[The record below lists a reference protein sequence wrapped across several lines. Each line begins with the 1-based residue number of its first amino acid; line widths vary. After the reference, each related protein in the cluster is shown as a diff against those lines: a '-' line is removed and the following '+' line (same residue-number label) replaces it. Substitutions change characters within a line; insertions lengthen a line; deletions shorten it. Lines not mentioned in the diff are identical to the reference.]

1 VAIERMVKPD
11 NWASLLFCEKIKL
24 YAATL
29 TAEHARYADKL
40 TAKELA
46 KEQCPEI
53 EIPRVVRILADHN
66 DLRRG
71 DINPNHILKSAHGS
85 KWNNDLKSVSDLR
98 IINKRLMYWN
108 KKYKK
113 ASIEKHY
120 SFIEPRFFIEEKIQD
135 RLLGKT
141 GSALA
146 YMVRCINGAP
156 ISIGIK
162 IGDYQ
167 NNYDL
172 EWHEYSNNAKYK
184 IPLTIDKPHDLDKIL
199 EYAAKLSA
207 PFEFVRIDFYL
218 SPDKIYFS
226 EYTFTPAGGQSS
238 FPGNINLEREL
249 GDKWL

>member
-1 VAIERMVKPD
+1 
-11 NWASLLFCEKIKL
+11 
-24 YAATL
+24 
-29 TAEHARYADKL
+29 
-40 TAKELA
+40 
-46 KEQCPEI
+46 
-53 EIPRVVRILADHN
+53 
-66 DLRRG
+66 
-71 DINPNHILKSAHGS
+71 
-85 KWNNDLKSVSDLR
+85 
-98 IINKRLMYWN
+98 
-108 KKYKK
+108 
-113 ASIEKHY
+113 
-120 SFIEPRFFIEEKIQD
+120 
-135 RLLGKT
+135 
-141 GSALA
+141 
-146 YMVRCINGAP
+146 MVRCINGAP

-172 EWHEYSNNAKYK
+172 EWREYSNTAKYK

-226 EYTFTPAGGQSS
+226 EYTFTPAGGHAA